1 MDEADLRTVLTVL
14 YGVSGSVVIAAY
26 VSQVL
31 SAWADRRGARAVSMM
46 AWVAWCSE
54 AVIEFSYALA
64 VARDTAFSLVSF
76 GHLLGC
82 FGVLGVAMLRR
93 RQYQK
98 SLTSTAADAF
108 IPAASPCLPVTDGYG
123 GDL

>member
-1 MDEADLRTVLTVL
+1 MDEIHIRTVLTVL
-14 YGVSGSVVIAAY
+14 YGLSGSVVIAAY

-54 AVIEFSYALA
+54 AVIEFSYALV

-82 FGVLGVAMLRR
+82 LGVLVVAMLRR
-93 RQYQK
+93 RQYRK
-98 SLTSTAADAF
+98 SLTPAPAVAF
-108 IPAASPCLPVTDGYG
+108 DLEASPCVPVTDGYG